1 MVLATWEIDKN
12 TFGLRGFEEKY
23 PDSHKL
29 HPNVFGGS
37 ALIAQGYLREKNKI
51 LYITTA
57 GLARAL
63 SLSTLKINTSQ
74 RLHKQLQ
81 ISVLKILE
89 HPVFRQW
96 LKDPTTP
103 KDFRGGGYFWGISPG
118 TPPKTVRYRI
128 RDIEQTLKN
137 ILDFLNSSN
146 LDSIREERVKGKIL
160 FERNDV
166 ERCLEFHNELKYKFK
181 KELKILDPEG
191 KY

>member
-118 TPPKTVRYRI
+118 TPPKTV
-128 RDIEQTLKN
+128 
-137 ILDFLNSSN
+137 
-146 LDSIREERVKGKIL
+146 
-160 FERNDV
+160 
-166 ERCLEFHNELKYKFK
+166 
-181 KELKILDPEG
+181 
-191 KY
+191 